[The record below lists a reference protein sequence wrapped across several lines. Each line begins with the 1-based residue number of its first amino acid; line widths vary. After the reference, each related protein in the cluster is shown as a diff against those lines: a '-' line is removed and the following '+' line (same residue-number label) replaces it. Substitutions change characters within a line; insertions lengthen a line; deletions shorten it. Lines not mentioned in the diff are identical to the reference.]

1 MKLLLF
7 ALCGCFLGAAVIIAS
22 PISESKP
29 ILLGAKECTY
39 GPSYWCSNITNAKQ
53 CNAVKHCIQT
63 VWETH
68 VVPEDND
75 SICKICLDMV
85 GQARDQ
91 LESNETQEELKEVF
105 EGSCN
110 LIPLKIIRKECDKL
124 ADDFV
129 PELVE
134 ALASQMDPHAVC
146 TIAGLCNNAAIDRML
161 EEMKEED
168 IVTPTSTKKLS
179 CEQCNSV
186 GSLISQKFHKKNP
199 DEVLDSLLGLCG
211 KLSSFSDAC
220 ANIVLIYFDEIYK
233 ELKRSINADA
243 LCHMS
248 GVCADNYHQHPEM
261 VEIRPRSDVGFVA
274 VRDDIP
280 CELCEQL
287 VRHLRDLLIANTT
300 ETEFKKVL
308 EGFCSQTKGFKTECL
323 SIVDEYYDV
332 IYNTLVKNL
341 NENELCCLLEIC
353 PRGLGKSSSGGAFMP
368 LLPVDTAQQVE
379 VTIKT
384 KPTKFILGAD
394 EPVYSTKEIQGFQLP
409 IDTLLAAA
417 NPELLVDGGDWCPM
431 CEYFLHFVQETM
443 ASPKT
448 EENIKKTVAEACG
461 KLPKA
466 ITETCV
472 SFVQNYGDAMI
483 ALLIQEID
491 PKDVCPKL
499 FLCPATTKDF
509 EVFAPEPVI
518 HPIEVTI
525 NAKNSGS
532 EKCPLCLFAVQ
543 EAVTLLKDDKSTEN
557 IKRTLKGLCSH
568 LTNKLQPECNDFV
581 DTYTA
586 ELLKMLADDFTPQ
599 QICVY
604 LKLCTDNKPSFVPI
618 TGGDIETNEIP
629 DYTYNGLPMKTKE
642 VEYVVTPN
650 CLLCEQIVKEVE
662 KNIVN
667 KNSKEDIKRALE
679 HACDRLHK
687 LKNKCNQIVIKYGDD
702 IIDLLLKEMTPKAVC
717 SELGMCIA
725 NEDTLMIDEAL
736 QVTVVAIPS
745 KIEPTTAV
753 GQVADSPSCV
763 ICEYVMTQLEAE
775 LADKKTQD
783 EIEDSVRNIC
793 KKLPKTVSDK
803 CTKFVTDYGT
813 LIITLIAKSP
823 PKELCTQ
830 MHLCTALTKV
840 ESKVEVIECAICHAS
855 TQALAN
861 ILEDPTYEHD
871 VEHLVDKIC
880 TKLPGKYYNRCITLV
895 ESYGQ
900 SMINIITKGELQTV
914 CSQIGMCFPD
924 EYQSFVQI
932 DRSEDVS
939 KKPQVLGASKC
950 TYGPSYWCSHVD
962 NAKDC
967 DATKYCETNGWLTS
981 PNP

>member
-1 MKLLLF
+1 MKLFLF
-7 ALCGCFLGAAVIIAS
+7 ALCGCFLGAAVIFAS

-29 ILLGAKECTY
+29 KLLGAKECTY
-39 GPSYWCSNITNAKQ
+39 GPTYWCSNITNAKQ

-68 VVPEDND
+68 TVPEDTD

-91 LESNETQEELKEVF
+91 LESNETQEDLKAVF

-110 LIPLKIIRKECDKL
+110 LIPVKIVRKECDKL
-124 ADDFV
+124 ADDFI

-134 ALASQMDPHAVC
+134 ALASQMNPQAVC
-146 TIAGLCNNAAIDRML
+146 TVAGLCNNAAIDKML
-161 EEMKEED
+161 EDMSEED
-168 IVTPTSTKKLS
+168 VRPVPASTKKLS

-186 GSLISQKFHKKNP
+186 GSLMSQKFHGKSR
-199 DEVLDSLLGLCG
+199 DDVLDTLLGVCG
-211 KLSSFSDAC
+211 TLSSFSDAC
-220 ANIVLIYFDEIYK
+220 ANIVLVYFNEIYN
-233 ELKRSINADA
+233 ELTKSFNSGA
-243 LCHMS
+243 LCHMA
-248 GVCADNYHQHPEM
+248 GVCAENYHQHAEM

-274 VRDDIP
+274 VTDDIP

-300 ETEFKKVL
+300 ETEFKQVL
-308 EGFCSQTKGFKTECL
+308 EGLCKQTKGFKTECL

-341 NENELCCLLEIC
+341 NENEACCLMEIC
-353 PRGLGKSSSGGAFMP
+353 PRGLGKSASGTPFMP
-368 LLPVDTAQQVE
+368 LLPVDTAHQVE
-379 VTIKT
+379 VAITARPK
-384 KPTKFILGAD
+384 KFLLGEG
-394 EPVYSTKEIQGFQLP
+394 EPSFSAKEVQSFQLP
-409 IDTLLAAA
+409 IDTLLMAP

-448 EENIKKTVAEACG
+448 EENIKKTVAEACD
-461 KLPKA
+461 KLPQA
-466 ITETCV
+466 ITETCHT
-472 SFVQNYGDAMI
+472 FVESYGDALI

-491 PKDVCPKL
+491 PKDICPKL
-499 FLCPATTKDF
+499 YMCPKNTKDF
-509 EVFAPEPVI
+509 EVFAPEPI
-518 HPIEVTI
+518 DVTI
-525 NAKNSGS
+525 NAQNSGS

-543 EAVTLLKDDKSTEN
+543 EAETLLKDDKSTEN

-581 DTYTA
+581 ETYTA

-604 LKLCTDNKPSFVPI
+604 LKLCTDSKPTFVPI

-629 DYTYNGLPMKTKE
+629 DYTYNGQPITTKE
-642 VEYVVTPN
+642 VEYVATPN
-650 CLLCEQIVKEVE
+650 CILCEQIVKEVE
-662 KNIVN
+662 KNIHN
-667 KNSKEDIKRALE
+667 KNSKEDIKRALQ

-687 LKNKCNQIVIKYGDD
+687 LKNKCSQIITKYGDQ
-702 IIDLLLKEMTPKAVC
+702 IIDLLLKEMTPKAIC

-725 NEDTLMIDEAL
+725 EDNLMIDEAL
-736 QVTVVAIPS
+736 QVSVVAIPS
-745 KIEPTTAV
+745 KIEQSTAV
-753 GQVADSPSCV
+753 GQVSDSPSCV
-763 ICEYVMTQLEAE
+763 ICEYVMTQLETE
-775 LADKKTQD
+775 LKDKETQT
-783 EIEDSVRNIC
+783 EIENTVRNIC

-803 CTKFVTDYGT
+803 CTKFVDDYGS
-813 LIITLIAKSP
+813 LIITLLATSP
-823 PKELCTQ
+823 PKQLCIQ
-830 MHLCTALTKV
+830 MHLCAAPKIV

-855 TQALAN
+855 TQTIAK
-861 ILEDPTYEHD
+861 ILEDPEYEHN
-871 VEHLVDKIC
+871 VERLVEKVC
-880 TKLPGKYYNRCITLV
+880 TKLPAKYYERCITLI

-932 DRSEDVS
+932 ERADAD
-939 KKPQVLGASKC
+939 KKPHLLGASKC

-967 DATKYCETNGWLTS
+967 DATKYCETNGWLT
-981 PNP
+981 NL